1 MTALAGL
8 LRKEFFH
15 IRRDKRTAAVLVML
29 PVVQVLLFGYAIR
42 TDVNDVRLAIVDPA
56 PDEATIDLRNR
67 FAAGGIF
74 RIVATV
80 PNTDALDRLFKTGA
94 AEQAVVFR
102 PGFAE
107 DLSASARAA
116 ADERNGDAAQL
127 LVITDATE
135 PNTGALLQ
143 AYAQAVVQQ
152 YQADLI
158 RSAPQSSLA
167 ALSGAGLVRPAAM
180 IAPIVRTRF
189 NPTRASSNL
198 FVPGLMAFVLTIIS
212 ALMTAITL
220 TREKETGT
228 MEALLVSPLRPWEII
243 AGKVVPYL
251 VIGFAA
257 VCLVLVEALLIFR
270 VPLRGSVLLLLI
282 EGALYIL
289 VSLSFGILI
298 SSRTSSQRI
307 AMLGVFLTTL
317 LPNILLSGFIFPL
330 ESMPAILRWISFVI
344 PGRWFVTIARGIM
357 LKGIGLQYLWRESL
371 YMAVLACGLLIL
383 SLRSFNERLE

>member
-1 MTALAGL
+1 MTALRGL

-42 TDVNDVRLAIVDPA
+42 TDVNDVRLAVVDPS
-56 PDEATIDLRNR
+56 PDSATIDLRNR
-67 FAAGGIF
+67 FAAAGIF
-74 RIVATV
+74 RIVATA
-80 PNTDALDRLFKTGA
+80 PRTDDLNRLFQTGA
-94 AEQAVVFR
+94 AEQAIVFR

-107 DLSASARAA
+107 DLRRT
-116 ADERNGDAAQL
+116 EPAQL

-152 YQADLI
+152 YQADLT
-158 RSAPQSSLA
+158 RSAPQSA
-167 ALSGAGLVRPAAM
+167 SGARSIRPAIT

-212 ALMTAITL
+212 SLMTAITL

-251 VIGFAA
+251 AIGFAA
-257 VCLVLVEALLIFR
+257 VVLVLVEALIVFR
-270 VPLRGSVLLLLI
+270 VPLRGSVLLLLF

-289 VSLSFGILI
+289 VSLNFGILI
-298 SSRTSSQRI
+298 SSRTSSQRL

-330 ESMPAILRWISFVI
+330 ESMPAVLRWISFVV

-357 LKGIGLQYLWRESL
+357 LKGIGLEYLWRETL
-371 YMAVLACGLLIL
+371 YMTALAFGLLVV